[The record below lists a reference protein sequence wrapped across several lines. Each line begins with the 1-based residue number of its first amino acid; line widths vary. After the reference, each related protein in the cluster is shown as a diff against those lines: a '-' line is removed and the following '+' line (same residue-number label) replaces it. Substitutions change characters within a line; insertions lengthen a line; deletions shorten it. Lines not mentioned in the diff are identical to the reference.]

1 MWVVSNRTWP
11 ALFRRSAGHG
21 LMRNCVGR
29 FFLKVAGR
37 PELPVWTRSGLP
49 RTAAFHDLNVTQRSV
64 AARMR
69 RATSRLHYRNL
80 RDRVGQI
87 PRRNGSA
94 GLLFG
99 NTSSS
104 PGFPVGLPLEKLRA
118 AFRVVQ
124 DRLEAGIATQ
134 WQEGRASSDV
144 DERDAC
150 GLAHQFRQ
158 TGQRFVLA
166 AGHRAA

>member
-1 MWVVSNRTWP
+1 M
-11 ALFRRSAGHG
+11 
-21 LMRNCVGR
+21 
-29 FFLKVAGR
+29 
-37 PELPVWTRSGLP
+37 
-49 RTAAFHDLNVTQRSV
+49 
-64 AARMR
+64 AARVR
-69 RATSRLHYRNL
+69 RVTSRLHYRNL
-80 RDRVGQI
+80 RNRLGRI
-87 PRRNGSA
+87 PRWNGSD

-99 NTSSS
+99 NATSR

-134 WQEGRASSDV
+134 WQEGRASPDV
-144 DERDAC
+144 DERDTC

-158 TGQRFVLA
+158 TGQRFALA

>member
-1 MWVVSNRTWP
+1 MTDESPLRTSADPYATVANVRSGGFGFRCSNREFSGST
-11 ALFRRSAGHG
+11 LRQRE
-21 LMRNCVGR
+21 L
-29 FFLKVAGR
+29 R
-37 PELPVWTRSGLP
+37 PTL
-49 RTAAFHDLNVTQRSV
+49 
-64 AARMR
+64 
-69 RATSRLHYRNL
+69 
-80 RDRVGQI
+80 
-87 PRRNGSA
+87 
-94 GLLFG
+94 
-99 NTSSS
+99 
-104 PGFPVGLPLEKLRA
+104 PVGLRLEKLRA

-124 DRLEAGIATQ
+124 DRLEARIATQ